1 VLSRDLADAEEKPA
15 QQSMDTTADPVMQS
29 GFDMSLFSDDDSP
42 TSSVD
47 SAESSAEGDG
57 RRKRT
62 IAERLEAQY
71 AKDQNLGREQQT
83 AFERRQ
89 QTRREY
95 MERESKRDDG
105 KFVLIV
111 AAVVLLP
118 ALTILGYAYFS
129 GYLDRLSDSY
139 TTFR

>member
-1 VLSRDLADAEEKPA
+1 
-15 QQSMDTTADPVMQS
+15 
-29 GFDMSLFSDDDSP
+29 MSLFSDDDSP

-95 MERESKRDDG
+95 MERVGLSMCPPTCLCEMRVALLHCRLTNHDRPFPRNASVQTG
-105 KFVLIV
+105 KI
-111 AAVVLLP
+111 
-118 ALTILGYAYFS
+118 G
-129 GYLDRLSDSY
+129 
-139 TTFR
+139 

>member
-1 VLSRDLADAEEKPA
+1 MFSRSHLLCMCHCVCNIWQA
-15 QQSMDTTADPVMQS
+15 THC
-29 GFDMSLFSDDDSP
+29 L
-42 TSSVD
+42 
-47 SAESSAEGDG
+47 
-57 RRKRT
+57 R
-62 IAERLEAQY
+62 
-71 AKDQNLGREQQT
+71 NLTVQ
-83 AFERRQ
+83 
-89 QTRREY
+89 
-95 MERESKRDDG
+95 ESKRDDG